1 MKKISEEHAKKA
13 FSEYQ
18 AIRSKLM
25 EYNFDGAIRTG
36 NVNHMGKVGLTTPIA
51 LFMEKFLKGS
61 IQIDIK

>member
-1 MKKISEEHAKKA
+1 
-13 FSEYQ
+13 
-18 AIRSKLM
+18 M